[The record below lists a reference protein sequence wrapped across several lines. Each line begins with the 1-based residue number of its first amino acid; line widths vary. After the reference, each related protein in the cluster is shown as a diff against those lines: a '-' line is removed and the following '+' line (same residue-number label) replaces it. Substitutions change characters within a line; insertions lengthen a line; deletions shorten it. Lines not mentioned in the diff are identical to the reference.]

1 MLDQGIIQKS
11 NSPWGSP
18 LQLVV
23 KKNGKIRPCCDYRFL
38 KRPYSAGLISYS
50 ENTRLSGC
58 QIHEENNEDQT
69 KNKDGGEPIQI
80 CAVKTRKQT
89 SDDNIWTTWNSGHS
103 KEELLKLQED
113 DPDIGPLLQWKESD
127 TRPNSKE
134 VEKYSAATRHYWH
147 LWESVVKKDGLLFK
161 QYSRRDGSGDY
172 RQFLVPD
179 KMKKEVL
186 NNMHNSILSGHL
198 GKNKT
203 KEKLAQRYY
212 WYEMKEDIQIWIS
225 QCDICGA
232 NKPPQKL
239 LKGSVGKNAIT
250 DYFTKWVEV
259 FPVPDQ
265 TATTCA
271 NIILND
277 VICRF
282 GFPLA
287 IHSDQGRNYESD
299 IFQELCSILDIR
311 KTRTSPRNPKC
322 NGQVERFNRTLV
334 SMIKSYLRG
343 EQTNWDLN
351 LGCLASAYRACP
363 HDTTSL
369 TPNVM
374 MLGREI
380 RFPYELTREGTE
392 FVSETEQGTWGN
404 HALKVRERLQKAIMN
419 D

>member
-1 MLDQGIIQKS
+1 
-11 NSPWGSP
+11 
-18 LQLVV
+18 
-23 KKNGKIRPCCDYRFL
+23 
-38 KRPYSAGLISYS
+38 
-50 ENTRLSGC
+50 
-58 QIHEENNEDQT
+58 
-69 KNKDGGEPIQI
+69 
-80 CAVKTRKQT
+80 
-89 SDDNIWTTWNSGHS
+89 
-103 KEELLKLQED
+103 
-113 DPDIGPLLQWKESD
+113 
-127 TRPNSKE
+127 
-134 VEKYSAATRHYWH
+134 
-147 LWESVVKKDGLLFK
+147 
-161 QYSRRDGSGDY
+161 
-172 RQFLVPD
+172 
-179 KMKKEVL
+179 MKKEVL

-232 NKPPQKL
+232 NKPPKKL
-239 LKGSVGKNAIT
+239 LRAPLGKMPVGGPLDRLATDLLGPLPLTPRNNRYILTVT

-311 KTRTSPRNPKC
+311 TTRTSPRNPKY

-334 SMIKSYLRG
+334 FMIKSYLRG

-351 LGCLASAYRACP
+351 LRCLASAYRACP

-374 MLGREI
+374 KLGREI
-380 RFPYELTREGTE
+380 RFPYKLTREGTE

-404 HALKVRERLQKAIMN
+404 HALKVRERLQKAHHVARKHLEVNLRKRKDHYDVKANLVQYQKFDKVWYLNETRREGSCFKLQPLFLGPCLIVIRYN
-419 D
+419 DINYQIQIDAKGTKKVVNHNKLKPNKGTNTLKWIKQVETQNKK

>member
-1 MLDQGIIQKS
+1 MQSVRLL
-11 NSPWGSP
+11 SP
-18 LQLVV
+18 
-23 KKNGKIRPCCDYRFL
+23 
-38 KRPYSAGLISYS
+38 
-50 ENTRLSGC
+50 E
-58 QIHEENNEDQT
+58 IHEENNEDQT

-80 CAVKTRKQT
+80 CAVKTRQQT
-89 SDDNIWTTWNSGHS
+89 SDDNIWTTWTVQP
-103 KEELLKLQED
+103 KRWFRRLQT
-113 DPDIGPLLQWKESD
+113 I
-127 TRPNSKE
+127 
-134 VEKYSAATRHYWH
+134 
-147 LWESVVKKDGLLFK
+147 
-161 QYSRRDGSGDY
+161 
-172 RQFLVPD
+172 LVPD

-239 LKGSVGKNAIT
+239 LRAPLGKMPVGGPLDRLATDLLGPLPLTPRNNRYILTVT

-363 HDTTSL
+363 HD
-369 TPNVM
+369 
-374 MLGREI
+374 I
-380 RFPYELTREGTE
+380 RL
-392 FVSETEQGTWGN
+392 V
-404 HALKVRERLQKAIMN
+404 
-419 D
+419 